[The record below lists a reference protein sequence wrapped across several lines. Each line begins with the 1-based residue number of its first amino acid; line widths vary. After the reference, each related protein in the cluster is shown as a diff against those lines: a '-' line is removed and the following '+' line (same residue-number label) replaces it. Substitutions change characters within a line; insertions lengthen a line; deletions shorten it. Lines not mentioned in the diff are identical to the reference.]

1 MFTLS
6 DSQRFSLTILALSLT
21 SLTASLSVTSLS
33 NALPVITNEL
43 KGTDIEAF
51 WAGTAYVLCSA
62 VFQPPFAIFS
72 HIFGRKPL
80 FVIAF
85 LFFLSGSAIATAA
98 KNFRILLAARAIQG
112 TGGGGLITLSEILT
126 ADLTPLRERGKW
138 IGLLSMMWAVGSVA
152 GPIVGGALAHERIWR
167 WLFAL
172 NLPLASAS
180 LAVICVSVKPR
191 IQHSDFRQALSR
203 VDWPGFGIFIPS
215 MTSFLIPVTW
225 GGETFPWYNWH
236 TLVLLSLGVFG
247 LSLFTVYET
256 WIAHEPFLLRSIF
269 HEWNTKVIYSQT
281 FFHGLLVWSL
291 LYYLPLYYQGV
302 KGFSPLVSGIAVL
315 PETCTIS
322 AAAGVV
328 GLLITTTGRYRW
340 ALWTGWLVTTT
351 GLGLLYLLDFD
362 CPTYRWVIINLTV
375 GLGMGSLFTSTNLA
389 IQANIP
395 INDLSFAL
403 GFFAFFRTL
412 GQSVGIAV
420 GGTVFHNMFERNLPA
435 DSSILALTQGHGIDA
450 APLIEVLNG
459 IPDQDPRKHKI
470 IHAYVEA
477 LRILW
482 LVLCGCSALGLLASF
497 FTKAY
502 SLGPGH
508 NRGHRTEADD
518 YEDPETANVTLETRK
533 GNQNT

>member
-43 KGTDIEAF
+43 EGTDTEAF

-62 VFQPPFAIFS
+62 VFQPAFAIFS

-85 LFFLSGSAIATAA
+85 LCFLSGSSMATAA
-98 KNFRILLAARAIQG
+98 KDFRILLSARAIQG

-152 GPIVGGALAHERIWR
+152 GPIVGGSLAHKSIWR
-167 WLFAL
+167 WIFAL

-191 IQHSDFRQALSR
+191 AQHNDLRQALSR
-203 VDWPGFGIFIPS
+203 VDWLGFGIFIPS
-215 MTSFLIPVTW
+215 MTSLLIPITW
-225 GGETFPWYNWH
+225 GGGMFPWYSWR
-236 TLVLLSLGVFG
+236 TLVPLSVGVLGLV
-247 LSLFTVYET
+247 LFTAYET

-269 HEWNTKVIYSQT
+269 RERNAKGIYLQT
-281 FFHGLLVWSL
+281 FLHGLLVWSL

-302 KGFSPLVSGIAVL
+302 KGFSPLLSGVAVL

-322 AAAGVV
+322 VAAGVV
-328 GLLITTTGRYRW
+328 GLLITVTGRYRW
-340 ALWTGWLVTTT
+340 ALWTGWLVTTV
-351 GLGLLYLLDFD
+351 GLGLMYLLDVD
-362 CPTYRWVIINLTV
+362 CPTYRWVIINLIV
-375 GLGMGSLFTSTNLA
+375 GVGMGSLFTSTNLA
-389 IQANIP
+389 VQANMP
-395 INDLSFAL
+395 VNDLSFAL

-420 GGTVFHNMFERNLPA
+420 GGTVFHNIFETNLPI
-435 DSSILALTQGHGIDA
+435 DPGIVALTQGHGIDA
-450 APLIEVLNG
+450 APLIQVVNAIL
-459 IPDQDPRKHKI
+459 DQDPRRHKVI
-470 IHAYVEA
+470 FAYAEG
-477 LRILW
+477 LRVLW
-482 LVLCGCSALGLLASF
+482 LVLCGCSALGLLVSL

-502 SLGPGH
+502 SLGSGNSQAH
-508 NRGHRTEADD
+508 HDEAD
-518 YEDPETANVTLETRK
+518 EEPEMPIVALGPEK
-533 GNQNT
+533 GNQSI